1 LFEKNNNNIPITVS
15 VSRRS
20 FSSRR
25 TNRTFITFARC
36 GLYTATRYFLDFPR
50 RLSRG
55 RPWVI
60 AGAYVCVGRGIPD
73 LTVIYWLWHFYTW
86 PQPFVLDHTEVFV
99 FTFFFFFCSRLT
111 FENYIVLV
119 RAFDEHKLWFL
130 NVANSGTSTGVRIN
144 VILDEIRPPRGLNR
158 WKKYKNCNVMT
169 LVSLHI

>member
-99 FTFFFFFCSRLT
+99 FTFFFIFLFT
-111 FENYIVLV
+111 FNVWKLYCFSPCVRWTQIVISKC
-119 RAFDEHKLWFL
+119 RKLRHQHW
-130 NVANSGTSTGVRIN
+130 R
-144 VILDEIRPPRGLNR
+144 
-158 WKKYKNCNVMT
+158 
-169 LVSLHI
+169 